1 MKHNLAILTSGSGST
16 MAAIVDAVR
25 AGNLPGIKP
34 VVVISSRT
42 TAPGIEKARERGI
55 PVEVVRRKDFVNEA
69 AFGDKLLEVC
79 RRYQVT
85 LVSQN
90 GWLPLTPG
98 NLIAQYTGRIINQHP
113 GPLDPE
119 HGHDF
124 GGGGM
129 YGRRVLAARI
139 LYCWYTGSDYWTEAT
154 THQVTAG
161 FDEGGVLC
169 RTQVPVPAL
178 TVQKPVSADLGV
190 SAEIQVNRE
199 AVVSAVAELQKAL
212 LPVEHQ
218 AVIETLAAFGAGR
231 EVPVQTRSTP
241 LVAPAQYSILN
252 AVKQLA
258 IQLYPHG

>member
-1 MKHNLAILTSGSGST
+1 MKHNLAILISGSGST

-25 AGNLPGIKP
+25 AGNLPGIEIVL
-34 VVVISSRT
+34 VVSSRA

-55 PVEVVRRKDFVNEA
+55 PVEVVRRKDFINAA

-79 RRYQVT
+79 RRYHVT

-98 NLIAQYTGRIINQHP
+98 NLIEQYSGRIINQHP

-124 GGGGM
+124 GGSGM

-169 RTQVPVPAL
+169 RTRVPVPAL
-178 TVQKPVSADLGV
+178 TVQESVSADCGV
-190 SAEIQVNRE
+190 SAEVQVNRE
-199 AVVSAVAELQKAL
+199 AVVSAVTELQKAL
-212 LPVEHQ
+212 LPVEHRT
-218 AVIETLAAFGAGR
+218 VIQTLTAFCKGK
-231 EVPVQTRSTP
+231 EVPVLTRSTP
-241 LVAPAQYSILN
+241 LIPPAQYSILN
-252 AVKQLA
+252 NVKQLA